1 MNYRSV
7 SDLSFLTNRHVS
19 RVPQDIEL
27 IVGIPR
33 SGMLVASIISLK
45 LNLPLTD
52 LYSFLRNDE
61 LKKGNT
67 RTYKHNQLQRPWE
80 ASKILLV
87 DDSIASGKSM
97 EAAVAMVRDSFAG
110 EVVTMAAFAQRDNTR
125 QVDMFLET
133 VEQPRLF
140 EWNIMHHHLLSNA
153 CLSIDGVLCV
163 GPAPGE
169 NDDGPNYRRFLQET
183 SPLFIPSIKV
193 AHLVTNRLEKYR
205 AETEDWLARHG
216 VEYGQ
221 LHMLELPN
229 DQQARRLKVEAP
241 FKAKIFS
248 SDPHAILFIE
258 GNRDEAL
265 EIMKISNKPAFCVT
279 TNEMF
284 VPGRKLPAMK
294 VQMLR
299 KSLSLKAKLAGRV
312 RQWLGR
318 ESAATP

>member
-67 RTYKHNQLQRPWE
+67 RTYKHNQLVHPWD
-80 ASKILLV
+80 ARKVLLV
-87 DDSIASGKSM
+87 DDSIASGNSM
-97 EAAVAMVRDSFAG
+97 DAAVSMVRGAFAG
-110 EVVTMAAFAQRDNTR
+110 EVVTMAAFAQRENVHR
-125 QVDMFLET
+125 IDMFLET

-153 CLSIDGVLCV
+153 CLGIDGVLCV

-169 NDDGPNYRRFLQET
+169 NDDGPNYRRFLREA
-183 SPLFIPSIKV
+183 SPLFIPSVKV

-205 AETEDWLARHG
+205 AETEDWLVRHG
-216 VEYGQ
+216 VEYGH
-221 LHMLELPN
+221 LHMLELA
-229 DQQARRLKVEAP
+229 DESQARQLRVGNP
-241 FKAKIFS
+241 FKANAYR

-265 EIMKISNKPAFCVT
+265 DIMQLANKPVFCVES
-279 TNEMF
+279 NEMF
-284 VPGRKLPAMK
+284 VPGRNLPVMRA
-294 VQMLR
+294 QMLR
-299 KSLSLKAKLAGRV
+299 KSLTFKAKVSGRI
-312 RQWLGR
+312 RHWLGR
-318 ESAATP
+318 RAPATP